1 MEKRLYETNV
11 VFNGAL
17 EDDAIEAQV
26 TRVTDYIAQNGG
38 EIEAQDRIGRRRLV
52 YPIKKRTNGYYL
64 GVRFKAN
71 TDLVQRME
79 KMFVLEEQILR
90 YLTLAI
96 DEKLLRARA
105 ASAQRMEQR
114 QKEAAAA
121 AEAAAASGIPLPP
134 PERQRSDRH
143 FSR

>member
-1 MEKRLYETNV
+1 
-11 VFNGAL
+11 
-17 EDDAIEAQV
+17 
-26 TRVTDYIAQNGG
+26 
-38 EIEAQDRIGRRRLV
+38 V

-71 TDLVQRME
+71 TDLVQRLE
-79 KMFVLEEQILR
+79 KMYVLEEQILR

-105 ASAQRMEQR
+105 ASIQRMELR

-121 AEAAAASGIPLPP
+121 AEAAIASGIPLPP
-134 PERQRSDRH
+134 PERQQRDRNY
-143 FSR
+143 SR

>member
-1 MEKRLYETNV
+1 MEKRLYETTV
-11 VFNGAL
+11 VLNGAL
-17 EDDAIEAQV
+17 EDDAIEQLV
-26 TRVTDYIAQNGG
+26 GRLTDFIAQNGG
-38 EIEAQDRIGRRRLV
+38 EIEASDRIGRRRLV
-52 YPIKKRTNGYYL
+52 HPIRKRTNGFYL

-71 TDLVQRME
+71 TDLVQRLE
-79 KMFVLEEQILR
+79 KMYVLEEQILR

-105 ASAQRMEQR
+105 ASLQRMEQR